1 MDYYICTA
9 TASVDIDDIMKET
22 FSSILVDSKMERG
35 VVIQVHC
42 QVINDHFSIS
52 LCRSAHFNFPWFSL
66 ALACCSRTLIIFAC
80 IPSHSF
86 EVSCAICMYESCWYR
101 RKSGFHARSSR
112 DWKSWERLRKGI
124 QSRPFVHALIHTQ
137 PIFFGRGLQKVY
149 TDALEQA
156 YWGSKWRFK
165 VFDGFYT
172 HPKDPATGKVK
183 RNCAC
188 TSHLANNDN
197 TSIALTLLNIYFDM
211 RGRCPIF
218 FSPGMVVDVAR

>member
-1 MDYYICTA
+1 
-9 TASVDIDDIMKET
+9 
-22 FSSILVDSKMERG
+22 
-35 VVIQVHC
+35 
-42 QVINDHFSIS
+42 
-52 LCRSAHFNFPWFSL
+52 
-66 ALACCSRTLIIFAC
+66 
-80 IPSHSF
+80 
-86 EVSCAICMYESCWYR
+86 
-101 RKSGFHARSSR
+101 
-112 DWKSWERLRKGI
+112 
-124 QSRPFVHALIHTQ
+124 VHALIHTQ